1 MVSTAPVPQNIP
13 TDTWVRATWADYVA
27 LVDKNPAYDHGRCYY
42 ESGEMCIE
50 MAPLGPSHA
59 RDNAT
64 LSKVVSLFAT
74 LKMIRVAEYVNC
86 TFRKEGMRDAQPD
99 LAFYLGQDT
108 RFPPRNNEPADV
120 DLYGVPQLVI
130 EVAASSLSEDLGTK
144 RLLYERFGVDEYWVV
159 NVSSAQVI
167 AFSVVDGGSGEIR
180 ESKVLSDLSI
190 KTVEAALHKSQSE
203 DDGAINRWLIEQF
216 S

>member
-1 MVSTAPVPQNIP
+1 MVSTAPAPKNIP
-13 TDTWVRATWADYVA
+13 TDVWVKATWADYVA
-27 LVDKNPAYDHGRCYY
+27 LVNGHDQGHCYY
-42 ESGEMCIE
+42 ESGEMRIE

-59 RDNAT
+59 RDNAI

-86 TFRKEGMRDAQPD
+86 TFRKVGLRDAQPD

-108 RFPPRNNEPADV
+108 RFPPRNNEPVNVDV
-120 DLYGVPQLVI
+120 YGVPQLVI

-144 RLLYERFGVDEYWVV
+144 RLLYERLGVDEYWVV
-159 NVSSAQVI
+159 NVSVGTVI
-167 AFSVVDGGSGEIR
+167 AFSVADGRSGEIR
-180 ESKVLSDLSI
+180 ESKVLSGLQMA
-190 KTVEAALHKSQSE
+190 TVEEALQRGQTE
-203 DDGAINRWLIEQF
+203 DDGAINRWLIAQF